1 MTKPKPGQNLFDR
14 AVVDIGPVVVV
25 VCFFLIDHA
34 AMSRASLG
42 LLALSTTTTLFILQL
57 SGFQTEPK
65 RKYVCNSQKLHELNT
80 PYMSLTTRK
89 RYRLIAAG
97 SIDNNL

>member
-25 VCFFLIDHA
+25 VCFFLNIDHA

-42 LLALSTTTTLFILQL
+42 LLAPSTTTTLFIIA
-57 SGFQTEPK
+57 TERFP
-65 RKYVCNSQKLHELNT
+65 N
-80 PYMSLTTRK
+80 
-89 RYRLIAAG
+89 
-97 SIDNNL
+97 

>member
-1 MTKPKPGQNLFDR
+1 MFDR

-42 LLALSTTTTLFILQL
+42 LLAPSTTTTLFIIA
-57 SGFQTEPK
+57 TERFP
-65 RKYVCNSQKLHELNT
+65 N
-80 PYMSLTTRK
+80 
-89 RYRLIAAG
+89 
-97 SIDNNL
+97 

>member
-1 MTKPKPGQNLFDR
+1 MKRNSYPNLGEMSLFCPLEIPLLFPRTSNKSFIDKTQAWTKR

-42 LLALSTTTTLFILQL
+42 LLAPSTTTTLFIIA
-57 SGFQTEPK
+57 TERFP
-65 RKYVCNSQKLHELNT
+65 N
-80 PYMSLTTRK
+80 
-89 RYRLIAAG
+89 
-97 SIDNNL
+97 